1 MGDRRLTRFVPS
13 SCFLTIR
20 YRLQKSAP
28 SKRLIALAQTTCPRP
43 VHGRVFRLRVDVGNR
58 VRKMISERGMIKPS
72 RYLGS
77 SNVRTTKMMK
87 ARIKTPAIPIAK
99 LALQNALRQSLET
112 VRILIPTD
120 ATAKMVM
127 VLSSLSGLGAANS
140 KTNTNPTASN

>member
-1 MGDRRLTRFVPS
+1 
-13 SCFLTIR
+13 
-20 YRLQKSAP
+20 
-28 SKRLIALAQTTCPRP
+28 
-43 VHGRVFRLRVDVGNR
+43 
-58 VRKMISERGMIKPS
+58 
-72 RYLGS
+72 
-77 SNVRTTKMMK
+77 MMK